1 MERQREDSFKL
12 PLGFKLVTVTKDIL
26 ESNCL
31 SLEIM
36 EPLFTQMLFDAAY
49 QENIQKLFKITGQKN
64 DEDP

>member
-49 QENIQKLFKITGQKN
+49 
-64 DEDP
+64 

>member
-1 MERQREDSFKL
+1 MESQWEDSFKL

-49 QENIQKLFKITGQKN
+49 
-64 DEDP
+64 